1 MMYVKENSSCTA
13 LSKNYDLDIASLK
26 TKTAVYITKSS
37 TSGNWYYR
45 IWSDK
50 TIELWLKDTLT
61 YGISNL
67 TNSGILPD
75 IKIAFHDLTL
85 PFSVLN
91 GAISVS
97 ISWQYTE
104 WVDAHFVTANSVR
117 IRRFGNQNTNEIP
130 TSITTVYIIGK
141 QI

>member
-1 MMYVKENSSCTA
+1 MMYVKDNSSCTA

-45 IWSDK
+45 IRSDK
-50 TIELWLKDTLT
+50 TIELWLTDTLT

-91 GAISVS
+91 GAISVA

-104 WVDAHFVTANSVR
+104 
-117 IRRFGNQNTNEIP
+117 
-130 TSITTVYIIGK
+130 
-141 QI
+141 

>member
-1 MMYVKENSSCTA
+1 MMYVKENYSCTA
-13 LSKNYDLDIASLK
+13 LSKNYDLDIASMR
-26 TKTAVYITKSS
+26 TKTAVYATESS

-50 TIELWLKDTLT
+50 TIELWLTDTLT

-67 TNSGILPD
+67 TNTGILPD
-75 IKIAFHDLTL
+75 INIAFCDLTL

-91 GAISVS
+91 GAISIS

-104 WVDAHFVTANSVR
+104 WADAHFVTANSVR
-117 IRRFGNQNTNEIP
+117 IRRFGNINTNKLP
-130 TSITTVYIIGK
+130 TSTTTVYIIGK